1 MITSSILPRMS
12 SHTEAPTDNASRT
25 SSKAA
30 GSSTSNLS
38 VAIIGGGI
46 VSVVLAHGLLQ
57 RGIRVTIYER
67 GPNFQETGAGM
78 AFTGVSRE
86 STKILSPLVIS
97 AMNRVG
103 MPTRR
108 PYDNYWDGY
117 HNKNIFDKSGSKID
131 NNQARDFSG
140 EESIGD
146 PDGTSCDLLFSRSNH
161 QLAFWGCLRKHFL
174 DDLASSLPANIA
186 RFNKELKHYTDPSPS
201 PGPITLSFADGST
214 AVADVLIG
222 CDDIWVDAILYFK
235 YSQF

>member
-1 MITSSILPRMS
+1 
-12 SHTEAPTDNASRT
+12 
-25 SSKAA
+25 
-30 GSSTSNLS
+30 
-38 VAIIGGGI
+38 
-46 VSVVLAHGLLQ
+46 
-57 RGIRVTIYER
+57 
-67 GPNFQETGAGM
+67 M
-78 AFTGVSRE
+78 AFTGVFRE
-86 STKILSPLVIS
+86 FMKILSPLVIS

-103 MPTRR
+103 VPTRR

-186 RFNKELKHYTDPSPS
+186 RFNKELKHYTDLSPS
-201 PGPITLSFADGST
+201 PGPITLSRAHYT
-214 AVADVLIG
+214 
-222 CDDIWVDAILYFK
+222 ILCRRLDSRGRCSYWMR
-235 YSQF
+235 